1 MSRTFPAERS
11 PTLRVAAPALGWKR
25 PFDLVVGTIALLGAL
40 PIILCLALAVA
51 LESPGSPFF
60 GQERVGRGG
69 LRFRIWKL
77 RSMQSDCDQAVHRR
91 AAARWF
97 AGRADGDIYKSLDD
111 PRITRVG
118 RLLRRTNL
126 DELPQLFN
134 VVRGDMSLVGPR
146 PAIPYELAHYR
157 RADFQ
162 RLGVPPGI
170 TGLWQVSRRD
180 RLSAAQMMDLDLR
193 YVGEASPGLDLRI
206 LFMTVPA
213 VLRSARR
220 GSER

>member
-1 MSRTFPAERS
+1 MSRTFPAPS
-11 PTLRVAAPALGWKR
+11 ALTLRPVMPRALGWKR

-40 PIILCLALAVA
+40 PVILCLALAVV
-51 LESPGSPFF
+51 LDSPGPAFF
-60 GQERVGRGG
+60 GQERVGRDGR
-69 LRFRIWKL
+69 RFRIWKL
-77 RSMQSDCDQAVHRR
+77 RSMQAGCDQSAHRH

-97 AGRADGDIYKSLDD
+97 AGQPTSDRYKGLDD
-111 PRITRVG
+111 PRITRLG

-126 DELPQLFN
+126 DELPQLLN
-134 VVRGDMSLVGPR
+134 VVKGDMSLVGPR

-157 RADFQ
+157 SADYQ
-162 RLGVPPGI
+162 RLCVPPGI

-193 YVGEASPGLDLRI
+193 YVRQASPWLDLRI

-213 VLRSARR
+213 VLASARR
-220 GSER
+220 GV